1 MKISSFAVLA
11 VIIIL
16 PFVLINTFNIE
27 AQKKGLF
34 LETRYNAAIDAA
46 TQDATLML
54 LNNASQGSE
63 SLYESAKNVRV
74 NKEAA
79 AEAFFQTL
87 YLNFDV
93 PDDPYAQGTLNRY
106 VPALVVIGYD
116 GYYILAE
123 QEFSDTNGEKTLKH
137 VWSNKKP
144 YSYKDERGNL
154 ISFTL
159 DDYVTMYDP
168 LTKELKK
175 GYLFDLNADTG
186 QKFVAPMWNGFTS
199 SLMQDPKRFD
209 TLRRSTIVSLIQQD
223 LQLEINK
230 HNTLVK
236 RYGITYTFTLPAID
250 QEEWNNTVDD
260 VGVLS
265 FVQGIPV
272 GTEYYNNY
280 ALGGARI
287 IKKPSIVGITANGI
301 KYYYDRTACKSSY
314 VSEKTF
320 TSKME
325 AAKDGFH
332 PLSCSNK

>member
-1 MKISSFAVLA
+1 MKITNFAVLA
-11 VIIIL
+11 IIIIL
-16 PFVLINTFNIE
+16 PFIIINTFNIE
-27 AQKKGLF
+27 AQKKALF

-79 AEAFFQTL
+79 AEAFFQTM

-93 PDDPYAQGTLNRY
+93 QDDPYAQGTLNRY

-116 GYYILAE
+116 GYYILSE
-123 QEFSDTNGEKTLKH
+123 KEFADATGQKALKH
-137 VWSNKKP
+137 VWSVKKP
-144 YSYKDERGNL
+144 YSYKDEKGNL

-159 DDYVTMYDP
+159 DDYVTMFDP
-168 LTKELKK
+168 TTKELKK
-175 GYLFDLNADTG
+175 GYLFDVNSDSG
-186 QKFVAPMWNGFTS
+186 QKFVAEMWNGNTS
-199 SLMQDPKRFD
+199 SLIQDPKRFD
-209 TLRRSTIVSLIQQD
+209 TVRRSTIVSLIQQD
-223 LQLEINK
+223 LQYEINK

-236 RYGITYTFTLPAID
+236 RYGVTYTFTLPSID

-287 IKKPSIVGITANGI
+287 IQKPSIVGITANGI

-314 VSEKTF
+314 VTEETF
-320 TSKME
+320 TSKKE
-325 AAKDGFH
+325 AAQEGYH